1 MNATKRRRNTLSAFL
16 QSEPKKSEL
25 KDTKTDQY
33 PCESCD
39 KTYSTYKILHRPKKT
54 H

>member
-1 MNATKRRRNTLSAFL
+1 MLQKRRRNTLSAFL
-16 QSEPKKSEL
+16 QSESKKSEI